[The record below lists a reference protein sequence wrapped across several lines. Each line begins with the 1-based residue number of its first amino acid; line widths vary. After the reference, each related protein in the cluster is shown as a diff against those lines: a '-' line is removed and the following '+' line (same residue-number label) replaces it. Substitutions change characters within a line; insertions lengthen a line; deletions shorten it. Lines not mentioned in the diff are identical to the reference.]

1 MGLYLPVMGLYL
13 PVMGLYLP
21 VMGLYLPVM
30 GLVYSKIRLS
40 NPRLPALAP
49 VEVSSLV
56 DTGAMHLC
64 IPSVIASQL
73 ELEAG
78 SPRDVQTADG
88 SVHTL
93 PYVGPIRVDFENR
106 FCFVGAMVLGDE
118 VLLGAVPMEDMDVIV
133 HPSTR
138 QLLVNPLTPNKPLY
152 KIK

>member
-1 MGLYLPVMGLYL
+1 
-13 PVMGLYLP
+13 
-21 VMGLYLPVM
+21 M

-73 ELEAG
+73 ELEV
-78 SPRDVQTADG
+78 SSMRDVQSQSIG

-118 VLLGAVPMEDMDVIV
+118 VLLGAVPMEDMDLVV